1 MELFILRMTPYREKD
16 FIITAISPEGLV
28 VFKAVGLAK
37 PNAKLSG
44 IVTLYAIVEAELDE
58 KKTGLVLTNALA
70 VSRYYKIMSDYQK
83 LSVLNFIG
91 ESTLRLLHDESEIAS
106 SYPYIKKAV
115 LGLETA
121 FSPLTLAYITLAKI
135 LQAGGY
141 GLDVNRCVYCQSTND
156 IVGINYVQGGFLCRK
171 HIGHDFDVV
180 LTPEKLNIIRYAF
193 LVPLEKVDKIAFEND
208 VLIDLMQALIIYY
221 QDNAS
226 MMLKSAKLLIQ
237 SFTQQH

>member
-70 VSRYYKIMSDYQK
+70 VSKTTKIMSDYQK

-106 SYPYIKKAV
+106 SYPYIKKSCSRTRN
-115 LGLETA
+115 GFFA
-121 FSPLTLAYITLAKI
+121 FDTCLYYTCK
-135 LQAGGY
+135 
-141 GLDVNRCVYCQSTND
+141 
-156 IVGINYVQGGFLCRK
+156 
-171 HIGHDFDVV
+171 DFTGWW
-180 LTPEKLNIIRYAF
+180 LW
-193 LVPLEKVDKIAFEND
+193 
-208 VLIDLMQALIIYY
+208 
-221 QDNAS
+221 S
-226 MMLKSAKLLIQ
+226 
-237 SFTQQH
+237 